1 MYLHAYMNEGLMK
14 VVFLPSDTRRKI
26 TVDQSE
32 VAGIATF
39 PVPILLHDA
48 LCKALAG
55 CPWQQ

>member
-1 MYLHAYMNEGLMK
+1 MYLHAHMNEGLIK

-26 TVDQSE
+26 TMDQSE

-39 PVPILLHDA
+39 RVPILLHDA

-55 CPWQQ
+55 RPWLQ